1 MNYSTILRVIVQE
14 LEPLRPAAY
23 EVVCYGNC
31 YLVRC
36 RVKEDP
42 SKKKDEEK
50 KIRKFPAFLRLWRE
64 EEKPPI
70 PETANQGASMNV
82 EFFYYLEDI
91 KRLDEERGAPRRDS
105 DAMPDP
111 YSFSFT
117 LGAVGDFLD
126 RKPDA
131 RLLFASNRG
140 QQEGRKIVILYET
153 GQGSRA
159 LEEYPISGLYDL
171 WVRQYVH
178 KKK

>member
-1 MNYSTILRVIVQE
+1 MSYSTILRVIGQE
-14 LEPLRPAAY
+14 LETLQPEAH

-50 KIRKFPAFLRLWRE
+50 KIRRLPAFLRLWRE

-70 PETANQGASMNV
+70 PETVSQGASMNV

-91 KRLDEERGAPRRDS
+91 KRLDEERRAPPRDP

-117 LGAVGDFLD
+117 LSAVGDFLD
-126 RKPDA
+126 RKPDT

-140 QQEGRKIVILYET
+140 QEGREIVILYET
-153 GQGSRA
+153 ERGTRT

-171 WVRQYVH
+171 WVKQYVQ

>member
-1 MNYSTILRVIVQE
+1 MSYSTILRVIGEQ
-14 LEPLRPAAY
+14 LEPLRPEAY

-50 KIRKFPAFLRLWRE
+50 QIRKLPSFLRLWRE
-64 EEKPPI
+64 EAKPPI
-70 PETANQGASMNV
+70 PETATQRTSMNV

-91 KRLDEERGAPRRDS
+91 ERLDERRAAPQGEPP
-105 DAMPDP
+105 AMPDP

-117 LGAVGDFLD
+117 LGTVGDFLD

-131 RLLFASNRG
+131 RLLFASNRAH
-140 QQEGRKIVILYET
+140 EGREIVILYET
-153 GQGSRA
+153 GQGTRT

-171 WVRQYVH
+171 WVKQYVH